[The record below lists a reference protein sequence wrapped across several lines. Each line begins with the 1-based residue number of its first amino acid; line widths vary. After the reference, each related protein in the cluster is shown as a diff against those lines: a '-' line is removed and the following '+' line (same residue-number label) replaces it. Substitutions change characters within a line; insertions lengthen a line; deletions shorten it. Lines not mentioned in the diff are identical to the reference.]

1 MNRNFL
7 KKLYYPG
14 LSAIGADRR
23 QIKRLQNERKI
34 AVLNLHRISPV
45 QNPFW
50 SPLHPE
56 IFEELLKF
64 LQKNFEV
71 CLFGELNF
79 FKDSKK
85 PVAVLSFD
93 DGYYDFIEYGLPILE
108 KYKMRAN
115 MNIIPQCAESRKP
128 IWNVRLYDFLNSA
141 PRNLINEIK
150 LPDFDVTLSDE
161 SRQTKLNFGLK
172 ISKYLKQRPR
182 KEREEIW
189 NQIEPFLEKA
199 DVENPTRMMTA
210 NEIKQISDETEIGVH
225 SFSHESMGFEEN
237 DFFEDDFDGCRKYF
251 DEKLAIPL
259 TIYAFPN
266 GSYRS
271 EQIDFLRR
279 NAIKQILL
287 VDEKFAELEADVFTR
302 LTVYGDNRAE
312 IKMKSLGF

>member
-1 MNRNFL
+1 MNKDFL
-7 KKLYYPG
+7 KKLYYAG
-14 LSAIGADRR
+14 LSAIGADVR
-23 QIKRLQNERKI
+23 QVKRLQNERKI

-45 QNPFW
+45 ENPFW
-50 SPLHPE
+50 SPLNPK

-64 LQKNFEV
+64 LRGKFEI
-71 CLFGELNF
+71 CLFSELKSFEN
-79 FKDSKK
+79 SEK
-85 PVAVLSFD
+85 PIAVLSFD
-93 DGYYDFIEYGLPILE
+93 DGYYDFIEYGLPLLE

-115 MNIIPQCAESRKP
+115 MNVIPQCAESGKP

-150 LPDFDVTLSDE
+150 LPDFAAVLADD
-161 SRQTKLNFGLK
+161 SRQAKLNYGLK

-182 KEREEIW
+182 QEREEIW
-189 NQIEPFLEKA
+189 HLIEPFLEKT
-199 DVENPTRMMTA
+199 DFKQTRMMTA
-210 NEIKQISDETEIGVH
+210 DEIKQISAATEIGVH

-237 DFFEDDFDGCRKYF
+237 EFFERDFAECQKYF
-251 DEKLAIPL
+251 AEKFEIPL

-271 EQIDFLRR
+271 EQIEFLRQ

-287 VDEKFAELEADVFTR
+287 VDEKFAEFQTDVFTR
-302 LTVYGDNRAE
+302 LTIYGDSRAE